1 MRSFKEKL
9 MDWITLL
16 DQWLSEPEDEV
27 QILEWIDSAEALA
40 YSYEFTTK
48 EQPYVDQIIEMSVLQ
63 LRRNMNATIR
73 TTITSDQI
81 QALLGQKQTEQRTAA
96 WYEQMCTVL
105 SASELGNLFAS
116 ARQRAKF
123 VLSKTMS
130 PVPRMQPLAT
140 PSDYMGPFDWG
151 IRFEPV
157 VKQIYEDMHK
167 ATIADLGRM
176 HHPTDPRCTASPDG
190 VITSGS
196 RMGRL
201 IEIKCP
207 VTREIDGTVPKDYY
221 AQMQM
226 QLHVTGL
233 MECDY
238 VEAVF
243 SSRYNQFV
251 MKEGPSRYEGWI
263 AVIRYAEPKAGQD
276 FYYVYSPL
284 YALPTWRPECQI
296 DEEIIEITPW
306 RLQQWSEQV
315 IVKNEEWWKAMK
327 PMMAVFWEDV
337 EKAKQGEFVVP
348 DSTRPAKK
356 QKTEKCI
363 IQFEKDEVRC
373 SLFPKEPSII
383 VHKLEAMEL

>member
-123 VLSKTMS
+123 VLSKTMP

-140 PSDYMGPFDWG
+140 PSEYMGPFDWG

-327 PMMAVFWEDV
+327 PMMAAFWEDV